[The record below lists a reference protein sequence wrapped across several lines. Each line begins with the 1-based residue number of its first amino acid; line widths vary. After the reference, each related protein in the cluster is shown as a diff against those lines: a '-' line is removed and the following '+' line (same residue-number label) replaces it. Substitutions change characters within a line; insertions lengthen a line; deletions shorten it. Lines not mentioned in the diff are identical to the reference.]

1 MEQFHLQH
9 SFESINHINFQHLT
23 INLTVQGHRLH
34 EIAILGLRNLPSLSD
49 LLIKI
54 LFSKDM
60 QSRFPV
66 INASTA
72 LQQASFAQYPVK
84 H

>member
-9 SFESINHINFQHLT
+9 SFELINHINFQHLT

-54 LFSKDM
+54 LF
-60 QSRFPV
+60 
-66 INASTA
+66 
-72 LQQASFAQYPVK
+72 L
-84 H
+84 